1 MTCVP
6 ESDMADEPV
15 LVSVVQ
21 VVEFLKDNLQLLS
34 RSHGEPILAY
44 VVVVC
49 VQTQFVTFFGGSVLR
64 ILVSTYVR
72 GL

>member
-1 MTCVP
+1 
-6 ESDMADEPV
+6 MADKPV

-34 RSHGEPILAY
+34 RSHGEPIAY
-44 VVVVC
+44 MVVVC
-49 VQTQFVTFFGGSVLR
+49 VFRRNLSRFFGGSVLR